1 MQNTLILRLSIIF
14 NIFHPR
20 EMLISTSGNI
30 SGIWDLFPFINKK
43 GVEIYIKFLNILNYC
58 TKVENIKNLY

>member
-1 MQNTLILRLSIIF
+1 MQNTLILRFSVIF

-30 SGIWDLFPFINKK
+30 SGIWDLFHFINKK
-43 GVEIYIKFLNILNYC
+43 GVEIYIKFFIILNYC
-58 TKVENIKNLY
+58 TKVENNKNKY